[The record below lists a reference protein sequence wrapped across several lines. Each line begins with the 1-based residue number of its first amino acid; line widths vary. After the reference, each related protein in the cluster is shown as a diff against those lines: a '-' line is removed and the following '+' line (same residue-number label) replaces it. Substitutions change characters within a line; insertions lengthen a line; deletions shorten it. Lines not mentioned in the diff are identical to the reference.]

1 MYLDQYG
8 TAPVNIAIKDATL
21 EELVRRIEAGEHVT
35 LTRDGKPF
43 SIKLSAASGELTE
56 VKKR

>member
-1 MYLDQYG
+1 M
-8 TAPVNIAIKDATL
+8 NIAIKDATL

-43 SIKLSAASGELTE
+43 AKIEPAGSEAGGL
-56 VKKR
+56 V